1 MKMLYPYM
9 TLPDETE
16 IVHSEIINKDNKEQ
30 VKVSIERPVDGG
42 FDSATCWL
50 PDYKWEDIKG
60 FSQKDID
67 YFSDIIH
74 SGAHLLFEFARNGG
88 FDSACRNPSDYFPSF
103 CKQKL
108 AEIV

>member
-1 MKMLYPYM
+1 MLYPYM

-30 VKVSIERPVDGG
+30 VKVYIERPVDGG
-42 FDSATCWL
+42 FYSATCWL
-50 PDYKWEDIKG
+50 PDYKWENIKG
-60 FSQKDID
+60 FSKKDID

-88 FDSACRNPSDYFPSF
+88 FDSAWRNPSDYLPSF
-103 CKQKL
+103 CRQKL
-108 AEIV
+108 AKTI

>member
-1 MKMLYPYM
+1 MLYPYM

-50 PDYKWEDIKG
+50 PDYQWEDIKG

-88 FDSACRNPSDYFPSF
+88 FDSASNF
-103 CKQKL
+103 
-108 AEIV
+108 